1 MTAKIVNALDL
12 DINFDKN
19 PLSGDVTVRTG
30 EEAIRRALKNLMLLK
45 RGEKPFHP
53 EISSGIQDMLFELV
67 DPIMVIEMKSKIADM
82 IRRYEPRID
91 GAAVTILDVI
101 DKNEIRITV
110 QFTIR
115 NIQQVYSTTIAMTRL
130 R

>member
-91 GAAVTILDVI
+91 GAAVTIVDVI